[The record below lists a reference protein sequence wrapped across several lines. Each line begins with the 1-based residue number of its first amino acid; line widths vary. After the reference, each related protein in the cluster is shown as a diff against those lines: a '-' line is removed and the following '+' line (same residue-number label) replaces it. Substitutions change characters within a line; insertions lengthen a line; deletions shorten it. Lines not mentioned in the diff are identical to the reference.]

1 MKTKKT
7 ISANPQSPFRDLGQN
22 KYLHYIVFADLLR
35 YPSQDYT
42 VKAQECLN
50 MLQKNYPEGAEE
62 IKPFVDYMYSHSQ
75 DQREEL
81 YTKTFDV
88 QPICYLDLGYVLFG
102 EDYKRGAFL
111 LHMQEEQL
119 KASNDC
125 GTDLSDNISNML
137 TLFTKTDNQEL
148 LDELAVKIL
157 IPGIEKMISEFKQAR
172 VDLKMKILK
181 KLHRAVIQ
189 EELNHGNV
197 YRNLFSSMLYV
208 FNKDFENVSF
218 KAVIDPVVDVQHHN
232 SFFGKQGVN
241 ILANVLDKN
250 VANQLENNYKLD

>member
-1 MKTKKT
+1 MK
-7 ISANPQSPFRDLGQN
+7 N
-22 KYLHYIVFADLLR
+22 YEHYIVFADLLR
-35 YPSQDYT
+35 YPGADYPEKA
-42 VKAQECLN
+42 VKCLGI
-50 MLQKNYPEGAEE
+50 LQKDYPAVAEE
-62 IKPFVDYMYSHSQ
+62 IQPFVDYICSHTR
-75 DQREEL
+75 DEYEEL

-88 QPICYLDLGYVLFG
+88 QPICYLDLGYVIFG

-119 KASNDC
+119 KAKNDC